1 MLDVL
6 WTPLVVFSIWS
17 YIGLNVF
24 RYKHF
29 DYNDEGKSLI
39 LFILFRV
46 IVISVLITYLFLS
59 FNDYVF
65 YCQLKLYFYFVSIIG
80 IIGVE
85 MMYSYFLNEYFNPE
99 IQIMKRIQSIKIKLM
114 KFFFFFSIGK
124 MEYITILS
132 TT

>member
-99 IQIMKRIQSIKIKLM
+99 IQIIIISV
-114 KFFFFFSIGK
+114 SC
-124 MEYITILS
+124 YILLNWI
-132 TT
+132 